1 MVKENMTVKKSRY
14 ICVSV
19 GGMEVYTENISVSGS
34 MMDHV
39 PASKIRLREIERVM
53 PLGKWSIRI
62 EQQWPDKDARHY
74 QWVDVV
80 TGKMDEKVIL

>member
-19 GGMEVYTENISVSGS
+19 GGMEVYTENISTSGS
-34 MMDHV
+34 MVDFV
-39 PASKIRLREIERVM
+39 PAAKIRLREIERVM
-53 PLGKWSIRI
+53 PLGKWSIRN
-62 EQQWPDKDARHY
+62 EQQWPEKDARHY